1 MDKEYKD
8 WIVELK
14 QRIRSAQLKAS
25 IAVNEEMIRLYWDIG
40 KSIAEKQRTY
50 QWGSKVVEMAAADLK
65 REMPDTNGFSRTN
78 LFEMRKFYLFYA
90 SKQIVHQAAGL
101 LRNEQAQAE
110 NEADQ
115 SIELSENKSNRLD
128 SEIVHQAGGQLD
140 NKIENDSA
148 KLVQQAVGQFQDEQA
163 QVENEADYQ
172 AGEQYVNELNRQDN
186 EIVHQAGG
194 QLDKESILTK
204 IPWRHHVVIL
214 NKCSKINEAEFYL
227 KQTILNNWSRNIL
240 ELQIASK
247 LIDRLGK
254 AQNNFKLTLPKLQS
268 DLANETL
275 KDPFKFDFLTLESNV
290 QELEL
295 ERRLTENIMLFLL
308 ELGKGFAF
316 VGRQYPLKIGNK
328 ERKIDLLFYH
338 LKMHCYVVIDLK
350 TGEFEPEHAGKMNYY
365 LSAVDDLLKSD
376 IDKPSI
382 GLILCKTKETIDVEY
397 ALRDVN
403 KPLGISTFT
412 FNELPDNLR
421 NNMPTVQELENEINN
436 LRL

>member
-1 MDKEYKD
+1 MDKEYKE

-25 IAVNEEMIRLYWDIG
+25 IVVNEEMIRLYWDIG
-40 KSIAEKQRTY
+40 KSIAEKQKSFG
-50 QWGSKVVEMAAADLK
+50 WGSKVVEMAAADLK

-90 SKQIVHQAAGL
+90 DSTIVHQLGGL
-101 LRNEQAQAE
+101 IQNEQEKVDNEIVQQVVGQLEIKIE
-110 NEADQ
+110 N
-115 SIELSENKSNRLD
+115 D
-128 SEIVHQAGGQLD
+128 SDLLVHQAGGQL
-140 NKIENDSA
+140 EN
-148 KLVQQAVGQFQDEQA
+148 
-163 QVENEADYQ
+163 
-172 AGEQYVNELNRQDN
+172 
-186 EIVHQAGG
+186 
-194 QLDKESILTK
+194 ESILTK

-214 NKCSKINEAEFYL
+214 NKCSKINEAEFYI
-227 KQTILNNWSRNIL
+227 KQTIQNNWSRNIL

-247 LIDRLGK
+247 LIERQGK
-254 AQNNFKLTLPKLQS
+254 AQNNFKLTLPKFQS

-295 ERRLTENIMLFLL
+295 ERKLTENIMLFLL

-316 VGRQYPLKIGNK
+316 VGRQYPLKIGSK

-365 LSAVDDLLKSD
+365 LSAVDDLLKTD
-376 IDKPSI
+376 IDQPSI

-412 FNELPDNLR
+412 FNELPDNFR

-436 LRL
+436 LTL

>member
-1 MDKEYKD
+1 MEIEYKN
-8 WIVELK
+8 WIIELK

-40 KSIAEKQRTY
+40 KSIAEKQKAFG
-50 QWGSKVVEMAAADLK
+50 WGSKVVEMAAADLK
-65 REMPDTNGFSRTN
+65 RELPDTNGFSRTN
-78 LFEMRKFYLFYA
+78 LFEMRKFYLFY
-90 SKQIVHQAAGL
+90 SKNQIVHQAAGQL
-101 LRNEQAQAE
+101 QIELRETE
-110 NEADQ
+110 NEAVNNTA
-115 SIELSENKSNRLD
+115 E
-128 SEIVHQAGGQLD
+128 
-140 NKIENDSA
+140 
-148 KLVQQAVGQFQDEQA
+148 QF
-163 QVENEADYQ
+163 ENE
-172 AGEQYVNELNRQDN
+172 QYRIEN
-186 EIVHQAGG
+186 EIVHQADG

-204 IPWRHHVVIL
+204 IPWQHHVVIL
-214 NKCSKINEAEFYL
+214 NKCKKINEAEFYL

-247 LIDRLGK
+247 LIDRAGK
-254 AQNNFKLTLPKLQS
+254 VQNNFELTLPKFQS
-268 DLANETL
+268 DLAIETL

-295 ERRLTENIMLFLL
+295 ERRLTENITQFLL

-365 LSAVDDLLKSD
+365 LSAVDDLLKSETD
-376 IDKPSI
+376 NPSI

-397 ALRDVN
+397 ALRDIN

-412 FNELPDNLR
+412 FNELPDNFKSI
-421 NNMPTVQELENEINN
+421 MPTVEELENEIKN
-436 LRL
+436 LYL